1 MIFVTVGFQLPF
13 DRLLEAVDTWA
24 GQHQRDDIYAQTG
37 DSRYRVRHIDA
48 SPWLDP
54 PQFRTKLEGAD
65 AIVAHAGMGTI
76 LSALELGKPL
86 LVMPRLAR
94 LAETRSDHQIAT
106 AREFAARGW
115 LLAAEDETRLPEKLQ
130 ELASFIPSARIGG
143 RASEGLLGCLR
154 SFTNRVE
161 SGRS

>member
-13 DRLLEAVDTWA
+13 DRLVEAVDTWA
-24 GQHQRDDIYAQTG
+24 GQHRRTDVYAQTG
-37 DSRYRVRHIDA
+37 DSLYRVRHIQA

-54 PQFRTKLEGAD
+54 PQFRARLEAAD

-86 LVMPRLAR
+86 LVLPRLAR
-94 LAETRSDHQIAT
+94 LTETRSDHQIAT

-115 LLAAEDETRLPEKLQ
+115 LLAAADETALPGKLD
-130 ELASFIPSARIGG
+130 ELARFTPAARIGG
-143 RASEGLLGCLR
+143 QASEGLLGRLR
-154 SFTNRVE
+154 SFTNQVA

>member
-1 MIFVTVGFQLPF
+1 M
-13 DRLLEAVDTWA
+13 
-24 GQHQRDDIYAQTG
+24 
-37 DSRYRVRHIDA
+37 RHIDA

-54 PQFRTKLEGAD
+54 PQFRARLEGAD

-115 LLAAEDETRLPEKLQ
+115 LLAAEDETQLPEAAGTRRLHPVGTDRRTGVGGTSRMPAV
-130 ELASFIPSARIGG
+130 LHGPGRVGTFVSRRGIG
-143 RASEGLLGCLR
+143 
-154 SFTNRVE
+154 
-161 SGRS
+161 